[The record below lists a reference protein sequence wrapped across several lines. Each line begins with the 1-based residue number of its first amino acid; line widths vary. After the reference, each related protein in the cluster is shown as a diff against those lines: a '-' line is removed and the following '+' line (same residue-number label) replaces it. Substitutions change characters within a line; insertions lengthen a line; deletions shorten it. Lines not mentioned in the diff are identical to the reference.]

1 MCTMCAQISVITET
15 CAFASD
21 DEATVRTGSLSA
33 PPEVGSLDQLAD
45 FLVEGYW
52 GNQQSFNTSTSNI
65 IDVNLTG
72 LAAAGQVLA
81 RAALE
86 SWEMVANIEFRET
99 SGIADITFQDSAA
112 GAYASFTRMGTDILS
127 ATVNVGAERLER
139 GTSLD
144 TYAFQTYIHEIGHA
158 LGLGHMGFYDGG
170 AQYDRDALFRND
182 SWSVS
187 VMSYFNQNE
196 NPFDNASYARVST
209 AMIADIAAIQALYGA
224 ASGGSATS
232 GNTVY
237 GAGSTLDNYLGHMLR
252 GIATGQTDALYTG
265 NAMSYTIWDTD
276 GIDTI
281 DYSFSNANQTIRLA
295 AEARSDVNGGV
306 GNLTIARGTIIENA
320 TTGAGDDMIIGNQA
334 DNTVRA
340 GGGNDFVSVLDGND
354 LVYGGNGNDT
364 VYAGSGNDTVYGGDG
379 HDVIW
384 LGTGN
389 DLGLSGD
396 GNDRMGGGHGDDTLF
411 SGKGD
416 DVAFGGAGNDIVGG
430 GAGNDQIYGGAGSD
444 TVYGGSGDDTVG
456 GGIGNDVIYSGTGND
471 IVYGGAGND
480 TMGAGAGNDYLAG
493 GTGHDII
500 YAGAGND
507 TVFGGA
513 GNDTIYA
520 SAGIDIV
527 TGGEGADVF
536 VFAAGNDTITDFSIA
551 EDRINFTFVAAITDF
566 ADLMAT
572 HISDSV
578 DGALIEVGNGDTLL
592 LTGVSIAA
600 LSDTDFIF

>member
-1 MCTMCAQISVITET
+1 MCTMCAQISVTMET
-15 CAFASD
+15 CAFASN
-21 DEATVRTGSLSA
+21 DETSITTGSLSA
-33 PPEVGSLDQLAD
+33 PTENGSLDQLAD

-52 GNQQSFNTSTSNI
+52 GSQRSFNTSASNT

-72 LAAAGQVLA
+72 LAADGQVLA

-99 SGIADITFQDSAA
+99 SGSADITFQDSAA
-112 GAYASFTRMGTDILS
+112 GAYATFTMIGADIVS
-127 ATVNVGAERLER
+127 ATVNFGAERLDR
-139 GTSLD
+139 YGTSLD
-144 TYAFQTYIHEIGHA
+144 TYAFQNYIHEIGHA
-158 LGLGHMGFYDGG
+158 LGLGHIGPYNGG
-170 AQYDRDALFRND
+170 AEYDTHALFRND

-196 NPFDNASYARVST
+196 NPSDNASYARVST
-209 AMIADIAAIQALYGA
+209 TMIADIAAIQSLYGA
-224 ASGGSATS
+224 ANGGSVTS

-252 GIATGQTDALYTG
+252 GIATGQRDALYTG
-265 NAMSYTIWDTD
+265 KAMSYTIWDTD

-281 DYSFSNANQTIRLA
+281 DYSFSSANQTIRLA

-306 GNLTIARGTIIENA
+306 GNLTIARGTVIENA
-320 TTGAGDDMIIGNQA
+320 TTGAGNDMIIGNQA

-340 GGGNDFVSVLDGND
+340 GGGNDLVSVLDGSD
-354 LVYGGNGNDT
+354 LVYGGDGNDT
-364 VYAGSGNDTVYGGDG
+364 VYAASGNDTIYGGEG

-384 LGTGN
+384 LSTGN

-396 GNDRMGGGHGDDTLF
+396 GNDRMGGGHGDDTLYA
-411 SGKGD
+411 GQGD

-430 GAGNDQIYGGAGSD
+430 GGGNDQIYGGAGND

-507 TVFGGA
+507 TVFGGP

-520 SAGIDIV
+520 SAGTDIV
-527 TGGEGADVF
+527 TGGEGTDIF
-536 VFAAGNDTITDFSIA
+536 VFTAGNDTIADFTIA
-551 EDRINFTFVAAITDF
+551 EDRVKFSSVARITNF
-566 ADLMAT
+566 ADLLN
-572 HISDSV
+572 HISDRV
-578 DGALIEVGNGDTLL
+578 DGALIEVWNGDTLL
-592 LTGVSIAA
+592 LNGVRSAE
-600 LSDTDFIF
+600 LSDSDFIF